1 MMREFVFW
9 LGVGFACALGACVA
23 AGLLCKAG
31 GKMREAAREL
41 WRCGFAFVVMAV
53 VAIIHGGTKNI
64 TNRFTAD
71 AGLTVTKAEFIIP
84 TNDVDNASLVVSWT
98 GPDESQQIHARDAR
112 SEAWGGL
119 GEGWLFDYRFYA
131 NGTNTAYYFVNA
143 PATNILPRTF
153 YHLGSDLPPVEI
165 EGEGV
170 KLLDF
175 TDSSTNVVMTYAV
188 ERAVLGD
195 NAGTVRVEVQ
205 EGNGAVWMEV
215 RWDAVY
221 GGVTNTVTIPG
232 FWIGR
237 DTRWR
242 VILEAGQ

>member
-1 MMREFVFW
+1 MREFVFW
-9 LGVGFACALGACVA
+9 LAVGFSCALGACVA
-23 AGLLCKAG
+23 AGLLSKTGEKLRA
-31 GKMREAAREL
+31 L
-41 WRCGFAFVVMAV
+41 WRCGWALAVAAV
-53 VAIIHGGTKNI
+53 VAVIHGGTKNI

-71 AGLTVTKAEFIIP
+71 AGLAVVKAEITIP
-84 TNDVDNASLVVSWT
+84 TNEVDNAGLVVSWT

-119 GEGWLFDYRFYA
+119 GEGWLFDDRFYA

-195 NAGTVRVEVQ
+195 TAGTVRVEVQ

-215 RWDAVY
+215 RWDAVS

-232 FWIGR
+232 FWIGK

-242 VILEAGQ
+242 VRLEVGQ